1 MKSRVDITLPT
12 AMIIQSATGVHLGST
27 VSVNI
32 IVGSTEWN
40 KGILHFGDSHSS
52 AVNVLWLAIGA

>member
-1 MKSRVDITLPT
+1 MT
-12 AMIIQSATGVHLGST
+12 MQSATGIHVGST

-32 IVGSTEWN
+32 IVGSKEWN

-52 AVNVLWLAIGA
+52 TVNVLWIAIGA